1 MILLTKKLPAL
12 DQKEAHATVELTIDQ
27 RIKSRLKVTLSNGSQ
42 AGLMLVRGELL
53 RGGDQLTDEDGNYV
67 VQVVAAKEAVS
78 TIYSD
83 DTLQM
88 KRICY
93 HLGNRHVPL
102 QVENE
107 FVRYQQN
114 HVLDEMVVGL
124 AGRVVH
130 EMAPFE
136 PEGGAYGGHSHSH
149 SHSHAHDD
157 DKLPHIKLNF

>member
-107 FVRYQQN
+107 FVRYQQD

-149 SHSHAHDD
+149 AHDD

>member
-107 FVRYQQN
+107 FVRYQQD